1 MSIPSLVSDCPISL
15 FCKRIA
21 KSPSLFNAWKVGA
34 KTAIILNPPVEVTDH
49 FDKLYQL
56 EEVPSTLVQGPLLT
70 LFIDHEPEFQLT
82 VRTWASTIPPV
93 EGDEYGILPALHI
106 LALAYSRVRKT
117 SNNHSSEHT
126 QRRSINEIIEFAFSA
141 RRDRH
146 CDFKYVF
153 SPRAFAYISYN
164 LAIRTEESY
173 RLVASA
179 GNPDAQSDALVTIPS
194 PIIGDKLQ
202 MHQLSFRGDPSI
214 LQHLYWSTGGE
225 RNGFSIIGF
234 AGEFKKDDD
243 DCNQN
248 QLIMVL
254 ATAQSQRKALSLK
267 PSIIMGAI
275 ACRGRVQMF
284 SSYWTSDGS
293 SICIYPH
300 EQRFDLSDPIQLIRL
315 YVFCSKLERLFQ
327 GTLALELETWNTPTK
342 MTLQSHMWRSPD
354 HSRKRRRTET
364 GESGSG
370 SNGGRGG
377 GNSGLVDADGFD
389 GDWHM
394 NVMKWRDGVVKD
406 GKEGRVVSDEDNILD
421 AASGWLQFEG
431 RVIAPLS

>member
-1 MSIPSLVSDCPISL
+1 MPIPSLVSDCLSGASPSEV
-15 FCKRIA
+15 A

-34 KTAIILNPPVEVTDH
+34 KTAIILNPPVEVTGH

-56 EEVPSTLVQGPLLT
+56 EEVPSTLVQGPLPT
-70 LFIDHEPEFQLT
+70 LFLDHEPEFQLT
-82 VRTWASTIPPV
+82 VRTWASTLPPV
-93 EGDEYGILPALHI
+93 EGDEYGILPALPI
-106 LALAYSRVRKT
+106 LALAYSRIRKT
-117 SNNHSSEHT
+117 SNNQTNLDQRRLLAYT

-141 RRDRH
+141 RHDRH
-146 CDFKYVF
+146 CDFK
-153 SPRAFAYISYN
+153 
-164 LAIRTEESY
+164 TEESY
-173 RLVASA
+173 RLMASA

-194 PIIGDKLQ
+194 TTIGDKLQ

-214 LQHLYWSTGGE
+214 LQHLYWSTDGE

-234 AGEFKKDDD
+234 AGEFKKDDN

-275 ACRGRVQMF
+275 ACRGRVQIF

-300 EQRFDLSDPIQLIRL
+300 EQRFDLSDPIQ
-315 YVFCSKLERLFQ
+315 VLERLFQ
-327 GTLALELETWNTPTK
+327 GTLALELETWNTPTE

-431 RVIAPLS
+431 RAIAPLS